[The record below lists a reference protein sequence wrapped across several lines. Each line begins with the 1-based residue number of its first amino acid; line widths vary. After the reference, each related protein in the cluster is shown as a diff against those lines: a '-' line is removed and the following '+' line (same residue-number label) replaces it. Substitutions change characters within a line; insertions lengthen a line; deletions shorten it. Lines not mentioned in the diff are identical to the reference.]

1 MLYTSPDA
9 CILEAGHTFKGIGKT
24 MISIDNLG
32 KSFGDRVLFDGVS
45 FKVNAKER
53 VGLVGRNGHGK
64 STLMRIIIGEES
76 YDDGAITMPK
86 GYRIGYVQQHI
97 HFTEDTVLA
106 EGMQGLMPTEKDHH
120 WKVEKV
126 LAGLG
131 FSDGDMVRSPHD
143 FSGGFQVRL
152 NLAKVLVSEPDLLL
166 LDEPTNYLDITSIR
180 WIERFLL
187 AWPHELMLITHD
199 RGFMDKLVTHTIG
212 LHRKKARKIPGNTE
226 KFYMNKLPRMKR
238 STKRPGSTMN
248 AVKRRSGCSSPA
260 SGPRPGW
267 PTWSSRASKPWPK
280 WKSVTSWKQLKD
292 WSSASAK
299 NPSQA
304 KQVLNVEDLSFAYS
318 ARPLFSDLNFSI
330 LAGERICVVG
340 KNGKGKTTL
349 LKVLAGKL
357 DPATGQITANPQV
370 ESGVFEQTNIQSLV
384 DSRTVEEEILNAQPD
399 VDRQKARSICGAM
412 MFEGDSALK
421 KVGVLSG
428 GEKSRVM
435 LGKLLVTPVNL
446 LMLDEPTNHLD
457 MDACD
462 ALLAAIDAFNG
473 AVIMVTHNEMFLHAL
488 ADRLIVFNDLGAR
501 MFDGGY
507 QDFLEAGGW
516 GDDTA
521 AISRRRGRNRYAHLA
536 MSPTAPK
543 LTKKEL
549 RRLRSEIISEKSKVL
564 KPMDDTIA
572 AAEHEIESK
581 EALLDQLNQEMVDA
595 SQSGD
600 GNRIGELS
608 QKIRACQ
615 ETIETRFAEMEA
627 VDEQR
632 QRLEKKFEKRLAG
645 LEG

>member
-1 MLYTSPDA
+1 
-9 CILEAGHTFKGIGKT
+9 
-24 MISIDNLG
+24 MISIDNLS

-45 FKVNAKER
+45 FKLNSKER

-64 STLMRIIIGEES
+64 STLFRIIIGEEG
-76 YDDGAITMPK
+76 YDEGTLTMPK
-86 GYRIGYVQQHI
+86 GYRVGYVQQHI
-97 HFTEDTVLA
+97 SFTEDTVLA
-106 EGMQGLMPTEKDHH
+106 EGMKGLILTEKDHH
-120 WKVEKV
+120 WKVEKI

-180 WIERFLL
+180 WIENFLI

-199 RGFMDKLVTHTIG
+199 RGFMDKIVTHTVGI
-212 LHRKKARKIPGNTE
+212 HRKKARKIPGNTE
-226 KFYMNKLPRMKR
+226 KYYEQIAQDEEIYEKTRLNDQRREKEIRLFISRFRAKARLANMVQSRIKTLAKMEKRDKLE
-238 STKRPGSTMN
+238 S
-248 AVKRRSGCSSPA
+248 VKGLEFSFREKA
-260 SGPRPGW
+260 F
-267 PTWSSRASKPWPK
+267 K
-280 WKSVTSWKQLKD
+280 
-292 WSSASAK
+292 
-299 NPSQA
+299 A
-304 KQVLNVEDLSFAYS
+304 KQVLNVEDLSFAWE
-318 ARPLFSDLNFSI
+318 AGRPLFSDLSFSI

-349 LKVLAGKL
+349 LKVLAGTL
-357 DPATGQITANPQV
+357 SPSSGQITANPQV

-399 VDRQKARSICGAM
+399 VDRQKARNICGAM
-412 MFEGDSALK
+412 MFEGDNALK
-421 KVGVLSG
+421 KVGILSG

-462 ALLAAIDAFNG
+462 ALLAAIDAFDG

-488 ADRLIVFNDLGAR
+488 ADRLIVFDDRGAH
-501 MFDGGY
+501 MVDASY

-521 AISRRRGRNRYAHLA
+521 ITRRQDVQDAA
-536 MSPTAPK
+536 STASSSPTK

-549 RRLRSEIISEKSKVL
+549 RRLRSEIITEKSRVL
-564 KPMDDTIA
+564 KPIEDIIA
-572 AAEHEIESK
+572 EAEQAIETN
-581 EALLDQLNQEMVDA
+581 ETLLEELNQEMVDA
-595 SQSGD
+595 SQKGD
-600 GNRIGELS
+600 GKRIGELS
-608 QKIRACQ
+608 QKIRFCQ
-615 ETIETRFAEMEA
+615 DIIESRFIEMESA
-627 VDEQR
+627 DEKR
-632 QRLEKKFEKRLAG
+632 QRMEKKFEKQLTALDG
-645 LEG
+645 